1 MQKSS
6 ISYGICTYGISI
18 IEKKTNQ
25 MNIMIM
31 LKIKIQTQ
39 QKANNINKKEQINR
53 LLRLSQNII
62 SIFKQDKR
70 SNN

>member
-1 MQKSS
+1 MQNSS

-31 LKIKIQTQ
+31 LKSIKIQTQ
-39 QKANNINKKEQINR
+39 QKANNINKK
-53 LLRLSQNII
+53 S
-62 SIFKQDKR
+62 K
-70 SNN
+70 

>member
-25 MNIMIM
+25 MNMMIM
-31 LKIKIQTQ
+31 LKQ
-39 QKANNINKKEQINR
+39 NKNT
-53 LLRLSQNII
+53 NTII
-62 SIFKQDKR
+62 SK
-70 SNN
+70 

>member
-39 QKANNINKKEQINR
+39 QKANNINN
-53 LLRLSQNII
+53 
-62 SIFKQDKR
+62 KR
-70 SNN
+70 ANK